1 MYIYYQGSDGS
12 IRTLGDN
19 ELVHYNHNHDALGR
33 FARSA
38 GASIR
43 RSFEND
49 AANSVANRYYKIN
62 KRQKKIDKYNRK
74 LNTELAQRRK
84 QKAAKFQR
92 KLDKASVKARRAH
105 KKQLKGK
112 NLSSRDVKRLNK
124 ENKYRAKVAKYSKR
138 NDKWEYKI
146 SKIERRNNR
155 DARKIN
161 KTIQRYGDVALK
173 NVRASDKTA
182 TVKAYLEANPTRKQ
196 LKEKYNKKNLIGETD
211 LQTEKRYNQLKK
223 QVNHKK
229 AKQALANWDKNLE
242 KPGGI
247 YSKDHILD
255 VIDSGNLDARHD
267 LETDLGEP
275 LESYVK
281 RNKYK
286 R

>member
-19 ELVHYNHNHDALGR
+19 ELAHYNHNHDSLGR
-33 FARSA
+33 FAKSA
-38 GASIR
+38 GASIK

-49 AANSVANRYYKIN
+49 AADSVSARYSRIN

-92 KLDKASVKARRAH
+92 KLDKATVKARKAH
-105 KKQLKGK
+105 RKQLKGK

-161 KTIQRYGDVALK
+161 KMVERYGDVAMRDVK
-173 NVRASDKTA
+173 ASDNTA
-182 TVKAYLEANPTRKQ
+182 IVREYLEANPTRKQ
-196 LKEKYNKKNLIGETD
+196 LKERYKK
-211 LQTEKRYNQLKK
+211 
-223 QVNHKK
+223 
-229 AKQALANWDKNLE
+229 
-242 KPGGI
+242 
-247 YSKDHILD
+247 
-255 VIDSGNLDARHD
+255 
-267 LETDLGEP
+267 
-275 LESYVK
+275 
-281 RNKYK
+281 
-286 R
+286 